1 MGDLWDFQIGSRLEN
16 SGLVS
21 GILQTLN
28 GEIYAGRDG
37 VDCVKDSLKSLV
49 KPFGLPLVG
58 VAFLYFGSRWAVGWL
73 MSKIE
78 GWRWYFKWPLKIIA
92 GVGGF
97 LLFLGG
103 LELLTNED
111 YTEDEKNYL
120 RKKRIDERTKKRAM
134 EKLPEPSN
142 TVESDGAGGLRRR
155 IDEFKL
161 HKIHSYNSPYK
172 EAVYI
177 TDRETGDNYKRT
189 YGYGWKTHITKPFV
203 RYNRRK
209 PHWGKM
215 QRGIEG
221 PFRQSRRL

>member
-1 MGDLWDFQIGSRLEN
+1 MGDLWDFQIINRLEN
-16 SGLVS
+16 SGLIA
-21 GILQTLN
+21 GIIQTLN

-37 VDCVKDSLKSLV
+37 ADCVKESLKSLV

-58 VAFLYFGSRWAVGWL
+58 VAFLYFGCRWVAGWA

-92 GVGGF
+92 GLGGF

-103 LELLTNED
+103 LELLTNDE
-111 YTEDEKNYL
+111 YTEDE
-120 RKKRIDERTKKRAM
+120 ERYHKFKSREEIYKKRAM

-177 TDRETGDNYKRT
+177 TDREIKPFGSGRKAHT
-189 YGYGWKTHITKPFV
+189 TKPFV

-209 PHWGKM
+209 PHWEKV

>member
-1 MGDLWDFQIGSRLEN
+1 MGDLWDFQISNRLEN

-37 VDCVKDSLKSLV
+37 ADCVKDSLKSLV

-58 VAFLYFGSRWAVGWL
+58 VAFLYFGCRWVAGWAS
-73 MSKIE
+73 SKIE

-92 GVGGF
+92 GLGGF

-103 LELLTNED
+103 LELLTNDE
-111 YTEDEKNYL
+111 YTEDE
-120 RKKRIDERTKKRAM
+120 ERYHKSKSREEISKKRAM

-161 HKIHSYNSPYK
+161 HKINSYRNYPYDR

-177 TDRETGDNYKRT
+177 TDREIKPSNNWHDRRK
-189 YGYGWKTHITKPFV
+189 HITKPFV

-209 PHWGKM
+209 PHWEKV

>member
-1 MGDLWDFQIGSRLEN
+1 MGDLLHFQIGNRLEN

-161 HKIHSYNSPYK
+161 HKINSYSPWNSQDK

-177 TDRETGDNYKRT
+177 TDRENKPSNNWHDR
-189 YGYGWKTHITKPFV
+189 KTHITKPFV
-203 RYNRRK
+203 RYN
-209 PHWGKM
+209 PQTPLGKGATRN
-215 QRGIEG
+215 RGSV
-221 PFRQSRRL
+221 PSKS

>member
-1 MGDLWDFQIGSRLEN
+1 MGDLLDFQIGNRLEN
-16 SGLVS
+16 SGLVT
-21 GILQTLN
+21 GIIQTLN
-28 GEIYAGRDG
+28 GEIYAGSDG
-37 VDCVKDSLKSLV
+37 VDCIKESLKSLV

-58 VAFLYFGSRWAVGWL
+58 VAFLYFGCRWVAGWA

-92 GVGGF
+92 GLGGF

-103 LELLTNED
+103 LELLTNDE
-111 YTEDEKNYL
+111 YTEDE
-120 RKKRIDERTKKRAM
+120 ERYHKFKSREEINKKRAM
-134 EKLPEPSN
+134 KQLPEPSN

-177 TDRETGDNYKRT
+177 TDREIKPSNNWHDR
-189 YGYGWKTHITKPFV
+189 KTHITKPFV

-209 PHWGKM
+209 PHWEKVK
-215 QRGIEG
+215 RGIEG
-221 PFRQSRRL
+221 PFRQTRRL

>member
-1 MGDLWDFQIGSRLEN
+1 MGDLLDFQIGNRLEN
-16 SGLVS
+16 NGLVS
-21 GILQTLN
+21 GIIQTLN

-37 VDCVKDSLKSLV
+37 ADCVKESLKSLV

-58 VAFLYFGSRWAVGWL
+58 VAFLYFGCRWVAGWA

-92 GVGGF
+92 GLGGF

-103 LELLTNED
+103 LELLTNDE
-111 YTEDEKNYL
+111 YTEDE
-120 RKKRIDERTKKRAM
+120 ERYHKFKSREEKSKKRAM

-142 TVESDGAGGLRRR
+142 TLESDGEGGLRRR

-161 HKIHSYNSPYK
+161 HEINSYGSSGYDK

-177 TDRETGDNYKRT
+177 TDREIKPSNWHNR
-189 YGYGWKTHITKPFV
+189 KTHMTKPFV

-209 PHWGKM
+209 PHWEKV
-215 QRGIEG
+215 QRGMEG
-221 PFRQSRRL
+221 PFRQSRRI